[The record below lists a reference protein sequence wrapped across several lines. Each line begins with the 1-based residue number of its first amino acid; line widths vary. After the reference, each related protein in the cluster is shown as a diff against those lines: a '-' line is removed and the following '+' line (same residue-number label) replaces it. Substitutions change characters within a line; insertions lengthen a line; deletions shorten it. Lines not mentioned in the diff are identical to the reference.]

1 MLQPLRVSALRLA
14 LRRPK
19 LSDRDVEKLLA
30 GPEIKEFVTPDK
42 QEVAGYA
49 QTMETI
55 FAHCQDTPLT
65 KDHIKQLRRD
75 LLQ

>member
-1 MLQPLRVSALRLA
+1 MLQPLRVSVSSTRIEGA
-14 LRRPK
+14 K

-30 GPEIKEFVTPDK
+30 GPEIKEFVSPDK